1 MGRRR
6 KGRPITGWLVLDKPE
21 GITSTEAVN
30 RVRRLFDAAKAGHG
44 GTLDPMA
51 TGILPIAFGEATKTV
66 PLITDGTKDYTFVIR
81 WGEARSTDDREG
93 PVIETSELRPSAEQ
107 IEAVLLQF
115 LGEIEQVPPQFSAIK
130 VQGERAYDLA
140 RGGAEVVLEARPIWI
155 DRIALTRVID
165 ADHAELA
172 VVSGKGAYMRALARD
187 IARALGTVGHVARLR
202 RTRVGALTLDRAVSL
217 DELERLAQEG
227 QVDEALIPIEQALDD
242 IPALSLDEPE
252 ARRLKL
258 GQPVALLRKQHRD
271 SLDALH
277 RHSPDDEPLALAL
290 FGGRA
295 IALVRVAGADAT
307 PVRIFNL

>member
-1 MGRRR
+1 VGRRR
-6 KGRPITGWLVLDKPE
+6 KGRPVNGWLVLDKPE
-21 GITSTEAVN
+21 GITSTDAVN
-30 RVRRLFDAAKAGHG
+30 KVRRLFDAAKAGHG

-66 PLITDGTKDYTFVIR
+66 PLITEGTKDYTFVIR

-93 PVIETSELRPSAEQ
+93 EVIETSPHRPERAD

-140 RGGAEVVLEARPIWI
+140 RGGAEVALAARLIWI

-165 ADHAELA
+165 ADHAELE

-187 IARALGTVGHVARLR
+187 IARALGTVGYVAALR
-202 RTRVGALTLDRAVSL
+202 RTRVGSLTLDKALSL
-217 DELERLAQEG
+217 DELAELAQQG
-227 QVDEALIPIEQALDD
+227 RVDEALLPIEQALDD

-271 SLDALH
+271 SLEALH
-277 RHSPDDEPLALAL
+277 QDYPDEEPLVLAT
-290 FGGRA
+290 FAGRA
-295 IALVRVAGADAT
+295 LALVRVQGAELT